1 MKHIRRWFRGLR
13 DDNGGAEDLPA
24 YTLLT
29 LIAIGC
35 IGIVALFG
43 RFTQADNSIQ
53 AAAYAAARDASLSR
67 AGDAV
72 PHAIAAAKLALRDN
86 VNCASLNV
94 TISGNG
100 LTTGLGEAGT
110 VSATV
115 VCKISAIEIV
125 FPGWNGI
132 PTTFTVTKTAF
143 SPVDPYRER

>member
-1 MKHIRRWFRGLR
+1 MKFIRRIIRNE
-13 DDNGGAEDLPA
+13 DGGAEDLPG

-35 IGIVALFG
+35 IGIIALFG
-43 RFTQADNSIQ
+43 RFTMADNTVH

-72 PHAIAAAKLALRDN
+72 PHAISAAQLALRDN

-115 VCKISAIEIV
+115 VCTITASELV

-132 PTTFTVTKTAF
+132 QTTFTVTKTAF